1 MVENTRVL
9 KNNFVGIILNT
20 QNRRTEHYFWGFEKQ
35 TRTKRNRFRNLEK
48 EQKKNILYELVCTVY
63 TSTVHTFIVFLR
75 GRKTITG
82 MIQSNY
88 ISLHCTIHCKH
99 LQQSWALTTT
109 FARQCNNGAVIP
121 KNRYRLQCHCTR
133 CCRHRGP
140 NICLTWLLL
149 YELESASQ
157 KYLLL
162 FNFNKICIHFLKLL
176 LLEFFVLNLKSD

>member
-1 MVENTRVL
+1 MYSVHKYSTY
-9 KNNFVGIILNT
+9 IYSI
-20 QNRRTEHYFWGFEKQ
+20 FE
-35 TRTKRNRFRNLEK
+35 
-48 EQKKNILYELVCTVY
+48 
-63 TSTVHTFIVFLR
+63 
-75 GRKTITG
+75 RKV
-82 MIQSNY
+82 QSNY
-88 ISLHCTIHCKH
+88 ISLYCTIHCKH

-140 NICLTWLLL
+140 NICLTLLLL
-149 YELESASQ
+149 YNELDSASQ